1 MSLGIPA
8 ITIDGGGIGRGAHS
22 IAESYEDGPE
32 GYKGP
37 QWALL
42 TTVMLAGLGR
52 GGNVVP

>member
-22 IAESYEDGPE
+22 LAESYEDGPE
-32 GYKGP
+32 GWKGP

-42 TTVMLAGLGR
+42 ISVTLTGLVATKATT
-52 GGNVVP
+52 